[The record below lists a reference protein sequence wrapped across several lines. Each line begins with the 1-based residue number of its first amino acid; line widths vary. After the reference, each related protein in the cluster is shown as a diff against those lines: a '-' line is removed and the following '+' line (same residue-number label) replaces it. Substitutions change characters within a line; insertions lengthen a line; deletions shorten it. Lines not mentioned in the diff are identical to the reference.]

1 MGRSE
6 MNLVENPAALKKF
19 RRTAWKFQQT
29 FETPLKDLKRF
40 VSTIGQAAGP
50 WRSASLT
57 IELAVFDPTHLID
70 LLNANSIP
78 PRYQRGASIVTAG
91 QKEIEALLEAALGD
105 WVDFTF
111 VPEPSSFAIYA
122 DHDEFTTFFAQNR
135 SNLNRVVHALSGQG
149 FKLEKEY

>member
-1 MGRSE
+1 

-149 FKLEKEY
+149 FKLEKEYRREL

>member
-1 MGRSE
+1 

-40 VSTIGQAAGP
+40 VSTIDQAAGP
-50 WRSASLT
+50 WRSASIT

-70 LLNANSIP
+70 LMNANSIP
-78 PRYQRGASIVTAG
+78 PRYQRGVSIIAVG
-91 QKEIEALLEAALGD
+91 LEESEALLEAALGD
-105 WVDFTF
+105 WVDFIF
-111 VPEPSSFAIYA
+111 VPEPRSFAIYA

-135 SNLNRVVHALSGQG
+135 SNLNRVVQALSGEG
-149 FKLEKEY
+149 FKLESEYQRKL